1 MARLP
6 PVAGGGAA
14 PVRAGAAGP
23 ARPRLA
29 LPGAPPRGSHAP
41 QPDQASGAA
50 ADAPAAPPQAAAAP
64 AAARSGCDG
73 AGAGA
78 PGADDCGAACH
89 GSAVIADG
97 PSCAGATHELC
108 PAAHPCSLSHGRGP
122 GPQAASGHLLRGRSA
137 APPACARSQ
146 ASESAADVVEV
157 TSGRKGICQ
166 PCDQRYMARAGPS
179 GSAAAAAGPSA
190 GTGPYG
196 AGAPCAA
203 AAECCDP
210 GPSRAPGAVAGDA
223 RGGEYGRA
231 TLVICPLVAVIQWG
245 QEIERFVAPNTLKV
259 CAPPRRADP
268 PPLGRHTARPSRHG
282 LNVVVAPREG
292 T

>member
-1 MARLP
+1 MP
-6 PVAGGGAA
+6 
-14 PVRAGAAGP
+14 
-23 ARPRLA
+23 
-29 LPGAPPRGSHAP
+29 
-41 QPDQASGAA
+41 
-50 ADAPAAPPQAAAAP
+50 
-64 AAARSGCDG
+64 
-73 AGAGA
+73 
-78 PGADDCGAACH
+78 
-89 GSAVIADG
+89 
-97 PSCAGATHELC
+97 
-108 PAAHPCSLSHGRGP
+108 
-122 GPQAASGHLLRGRSA
+122 
-137 APPACARSQ
+137 
-146 ASESAADVVEV
+146 
-157 TSGRKGICQ
+157 
-166 PCDQRYMARAGPS
+166 RAGPS

-203 AAECCDP
+203 AAECCEA

-223 RGGEYGRA
+223 RRGEYGRA

-268 PPLGRHTARPSRHG
+268 PPLGRHTARPSRYG

>member
-1 MARLP
+1 VPQAISVIVTHRTDDMARLP

-108 PAAHPCSLSHGRGP
+108 PAAHPCSLSHGLGP
-122 GPQAASGHLLRGRSA
+122 WVRKRHPGTCCAVVLLRRR
-137 APPACARSQ
+137 PAQ
-146 ASESAADVVEV
+146 
-157 TSGRKGICQ
+157 
-166 PCDQRYMARAGPS
+166 
-179 GSAAAAAGPSA
+179 
-190 GTGPYG
+190 G
-196 AGAPCAA
+196 AK
-203 AAECCDP
+203 
-210 GPSRAPGAVAGDA
+210 
-223 RGGEYGRA
+223 
-231 TLVICPLVAVIQWG
+231 L
-245 QEIERFVAPNTLKV
+245 LKV
-259 CAPPRRADP
+259 PQMWWR
-268 PPLGRHTARPSRHG
+268 
-282 LNVVVAPREG
+282 
-292 T
+292 